1 MVGYIIFS
9 LWIAFILS
17 FIEFSAFEHIS
28 FKSVT
33 VNIIKGLLFPV
44 LILYIIIEVLDEK
57 D

>member
-1 MVGYIIFS
+1 MSGYLVFS
-9 LWIAFILS
+9 LWIAFILC

-28 FKSVT
+28 FKSIL

-44 LILYIIIEVLDEK
+44 LLLYIVIEVLNEK